1 MANTWSASAASTL
14 IRHRIGLLAV
24 GLVMAAVAWPLS
36 SQLKMDW
43 KLERMF
49 VSGDPLILSYQ
60 RLEQRFGANQIV
72 VAAYRDPEFWNG
84 SNSGFERLEET
95 CRKLKS
101 CTGVRDVVSLAD
113 INRTLGQ
120 LRNLTE
126 SFTRWLPGSSTPKP
140 EAPQTAPILNAQD
153 PLAQGLLR
161 LFSGYTHQPGSE
173 FVAAICML
181 DLSGDV
187 VAQRET
193 VADLRGVLKNLP
205 TPAVGGIIA
214 GEPVMVAD
222 GFDLVER
229 DGWRLGVTSTVLLTV
244 VLLLCFRS
252 IRWTFIPIAVVHWSI
267 LVTQALLAALRL
279 ELTIVSSMLT
289 AIVTVIGVATTMHL
303 LLRYQKLRS
312 QSIQPNQALGQTFEE
327 LLYPVALACVTDAIG
342 FLSLMLADVGP
353 VRDFGLMMCIGAM
366 VVLAAIVLLV
376 PGLATLGRWDRGAHV
391 PALDTTIRQWLRM
404 VLHWVLNNRRLTG
417 IGLVVVTGMA
427 LTGGQRLVLETD
439 FTKNFYASSPLV
451 QGYRTIEGNLGGAG
465 VWDIMLPAPAVI
477 HDAYLRQVMSLE
489 DQLRQVT
496 VRTSQGPLRLTSVL
510 SIADLCSTVEAVPL
524 AKAVPTAARI
534 EMLSGAMPGF
544 AGALLSANAPSDGRW
559 LRIMLRSREQAQ
571 ADQKRQL
578 IDAVI
583 ACVDNHMKS
592 EVWKAVETSA
602 RHADVT
608 GYHVMLSR
616 LVSNVIEEQWKC
628 FAAAT
633 AGIFLVVLIATR
645 SLKFALAALVPNA
658 LPIMV
663 VLGAMGWLNISVN
676 IGAAMIA
683 AVSIG
688 LSIDNS
694 IHYILHMQ
702 RSEEKSPLARLRSA
716 QEEVGLAVVLATV
729 ALVAGFLA
737 LAVSE
742 FIPTVVFGTM
752 TSLTMLGGLIG
763 NTLVLPLLIAPR
775 GSLPASPQSAQLDS
789 MT

>member
-1 MANTWSASAASTL
+1 MAKTWSAAVVTAL
-14 IRHRIGLLAV
+14 LQYRVGLLAI
-24 GLVMAAVAWPLS
+24 GIVMAIVAWPLS
-36 SQLKMDW
+36 NQLKMDW

-49 VSGDPLILSYQ
+49 VSGDPLIVSYQ
-60 RLEQRFGANQIV
+60 LLEQRFGANQIV

-84 SNSGFERLEET
+84 SNAGLERLDAT

-101 CTGVRDVVSLAD
+101 CAGVRDVVSLAD

-120 LRNLTE
+120 VRKLTE
-126 SFTRWLPGSSTPKP
+126 SFARWLPGSSPLKS
-140 EAPQTAPILNAQD
+140 EPQSAPILNAQD

-161 LFSGYTHQPGSE
+161 LFAGYTHQPGSE
-173 FVAAICML
+173 YVAAICML

-187 VAQRET
+187 VAQRKT
-193 VADLRGVLKNLP
+193 VSALRKVLKELP
-205 TPAVGGIIA
+205 TPAVRGIIA

-229 DGWRLGVTSTVLLTV
+229 DGWRLGVTSTILLSS

-252 IRWTFIPIAVVHWSI
+252 VRWTIIPIAVVHWSI
-267 LVTQALLAALRL
+267 LITEAVLAALRL

-303 LLRYQKLRS
+303 LLRYQSLRS
-312 QSIQPNQALGQTFEE
+312 RSVQPNQALRQTFEE

-353 VRDFGLMMCIGAM
+353 VRDFGLMMSIGAM

-391 PALDTTIRQWLRM
+391 PALDTTIRHSLRS
-404 VLHWVLNNRRLTG
+404 VLHWVLKNRQYVG
-417 IGLVVVTGMA
+417 VGLVVVTGLA
-427 LTGGQRLVLETD
+427 LIGGQRMVLETD

-451 QGYRTIEGNLGGAG
+451 QGYQTIEGNLGGAG
-465 VWDIMLPAPAVI
+465 VWDIMLPAPAAI
-477 HDAYLRQVMSLE
+477 NDEYLRQVLLLE
-489 DQLRQVT
+489 DELRQIT
-496 VRTSQGPLRLTSVL
+496 IRTSQAPLQLTSVL

-544 AGALLSANAPSDGRW
+544 SEALLSANDPSGGRW

-583 ACVDNHMKS
+583 ACVDNHLKT
-592 EVWKAVETSA
+592 EAWKAVEPSS
-602 RHADVT
+602 RQADVT

-616 LVSNVIEEQWKC
+616 LVSNVIEDQWKC

-633 AGIFLVVLIATR
+633 AGIFLVVLFATR
-645 SLKFALAALVPNA
+645 SLKFAFAALVPNA

-663 VLGAMGWLNISVN
+663 VLGAMGWLGISVN

-683 AVSIG
+683 AVSMG

-694 IHYILHMQ
+694 IHYLLHMQ
-702 RSEEKSPLARLRSA
+702 RSDEPSPFARLRSA
-716 QEEVGLAVVLATV
+716 QEEVGLAVVLATI

-763 NTLVLPLLIAPR
+763 NTMVLPLLIAPR
-775 GSLPASPQSAQLDS
+775 GSLPTSPRSAQLDPI
-789 MT
+789 T